1 MADSDDGEVVFK
13 DSGDYIETN
22 LITEEDIQ

>member
-1 MADSDDGEVVFK
+1 MAESDVDEVMFK

-22 LITEEDIQ
+22 LITAEDIQ